1 MPNEITE
8 ELLAEFKER
17 MKLSDDED
25 SNLTR
30 ILESSI
36 EDLIVMCGEYDV
48 HVTKRFK
55 TLVFEHARYTYNDA
69 LEFFGDN
76 FQSKITE
83 LGISKAIEEPAT
95 SSSVEGDADETT

>member
-30 ILESSI
+30 ILKASI
-36 EDLIVMCGEYDV
+36 EDLIDKCGDYDM
-48 HVTKRFK
+48 HTSERFK
-55 TLVFEHARYTYNDA
+55 ELVFERSRYAYNDA
-69 LEFFGDN
+69 LEYFDGN
-76 FQSKITE
+76 FQTQITT
-83 LGISKAIEEPAT
+83 LAVSKALST
-95 SSSVEGDADETT
+95 SSSVEGNSDET